1 MSHATLTA
9 AGLAALLGPDP
20 TGGDGPA
27 YRLLATRLRTL
38 IGDGRVPSGAR
49 LPSER
54 QLTDALGVSRTTVTR
69 AYAVLRDSGYLTSRA
84 GSGLSLIHI

>member
-38 IGDGRVPSGAR
+38 IGDGRVPSGAP
-49 LPSER
+49 LPSGR
-54 QLTDALGVSRTTVTR
+54 QLTHALGGPRPTGTR
-69 AYAVLRDSGYLTSRA
+69 P
-84 GSGLSLIHI
+84 